1 MAIEMEASSG
11 QRPWPET
18 VMGRSQTDNEIAE
31 NKLYLGVVDNWVTRK
46 YGQLIVEE
54 LIAPREGL

>member
-1 MAIEMEASSG
+1 
-11 QRPWPET
+11 
-18 VMGRSQTDNEIAE
+18 MGRSQTDNEIAE